1 MSERFLGKENYQIED
16 LGEWDN
22 CFVQQCPLITHL
34 YIFFLLGVILRMWFT
49 AENLKYF
56 RVKNFIEEV
65 VISIRAE
72 MCQNIIQCFYERLQ
86 ICIVSSGT
94 SVEKYKK
101 KYIKNIF

>member
-1 MSERFLGKENYQIED
+1 MFCTAVSP
-16 LGEWDN
+16 DN
-22 CFVQQCPLITHL
+22 TPVH
-34 YIFFLLGVILRMWFT
+34 FFLLGVILRMWFT

-101 KYIKNIF
+101 KYIKIF